1 MKTRFLIIGV
11 TLLLGF
17 SVPAPAAWQAGL
29 QGGTVAGSFNLT
41 AYPATTNIY
50 LGPHAGATQAKP
62 PWADNITWVY
72 WGQVYLGATNTWFA
86 ENIDDSVHMRI
97 WNGETATVLLNNS
110 AWSTPTAGS
119 FTAPTAG
126 WYPVE
131 IRMGNGTG
139 GAGPYP
145 SSGWTTTKG
154 FGYKIGGA
162 SSVNGADYT
171 CPADD
176 GAMSRYRY
184 DDGLGF
190 DDALVIAGEPEN
202 YGVVSPP
209 YGVTNGLETGNSFLC
224 SAPTGKLEVAV
235 GTRASCAGYQLY
247 TNDTVL
253 AASGTTNAFQYTHD
267 LYARL
272 VWLWDRE
279 FALTFSAGA
288 GGSVS
293 TSGGWYAEGSNV
305 TVTAT
310 PDAGAA
316 FAYWTGNVPEAQ
328 RYQATLSF
336 PSAEPV
342 TAAAVFGRIFYVR
355 TDGSDSSNGL
365 SWAEAKQTIQA
376 AVEAAGLVGSVLVS
390 NGVYAVTNQI
400 AVTNGVWVRSVNGPE
415 ATVIR
420 RTAGAVRQVLLRHPE
435 AVFDGF
441 TIMRT
446 TRGAAY
452 LDGAGTLSNC
462 IISNNVSDNNL
473 VNGTVWLEKG
483 GLVQGCR
490 IINNFL
496 NSSGGAGA
504 SGGGVYLNGGGLVD
518 SCIISNNAVGYGGGT
533 SHGGGAYITGAGR
546 LRNCLIAQN
555 NHNLNAGGV
564 YCNGGTVESCTIV
577 DNYCPAVTGV
587 GGLYNSNGTILNTII
602 AYNDYK
608 NGLSNH
614 VNAGTTWNYTYSC
627 TTPTVAGV
635 GNTALDPRF
644 SDRAAQ
650 DYTLLPGPCVDT
662 GANQAWMDDALDVAG
677 GERNDSGT
685 VDMGAFESVPGAL
698 RCSFEGTP
706 LTGLASNRV
715 VFTSA
720 VGGTNTTGLSYAW
733 SFHNDENIDAEG
745 AGRAVVTNLYWP
757 GLHSVRLTV
766 SNAAGETNTQ
776 VRGDYIMVAPP
787 VAYVSTNGTSIH
799 PYDTWAKAAT
809 NIHDAVAAG
818 LDGTLVRVS
827 NGVYRISRQIELLRN
842 IAVRSVNGAGA
853 TEIRRQ
859 SGSSRLFY
867 LTRPEAVVDGFTLVN
882 ANRGAVYLDTG
893 GVVSNCIIR
902 DNISENLTTS
912 GGGVRLQGGGHVKN
926 CRIFNNYLNTSGG
939 GGADGGGIAMYS
951 AGLVENCVVSNN
963 TVSSGG
969 GGSGGGVYLSG
980 GSMKNCLIFDNRH
993 IANAGGVYCSGGT
1006 VENCTIASNRCGKAA
1021 ATSPGGL
1028 QCANG
1033 TIRNTIIHD
1042 NWSVSNLFNTANSGT
1057 TTYNH
1062 CSTWPTNGLAGS
1074 GNQDRDPLFR
1084 NPAIGD
1090 CRLGRGS
1097 PCINTGLYQAWMDG
1111 ARDLAGQPR
1120 ILNKLVDIG
1129 AYENALPGGTLMI
1142 LR

>member
-1 MKTRFLIIGV
+1 
-11 TLLLGF
+11 
-17 SVPAPAAWQAGL
+17 
-29 QGGTVAGSFNLT
+29 
-41 AYPATTNIY
+41 
-50 LGPHAGATQAKP
+50 
-62 PWADNITWVY
+62 
-72 WGQVYLGATNTWFA
+72 
-86 ENIDDSVHMRI
+86 MRI

-171 CPADD
+171 YPEDD
-176 GAMSRYRY
+176 GSESLFRY

-209 YGVTNGLETGNSFLC
+209 YGVTNGLEIGNSFLC

-336 PSAEPV
+336 PPAEPV

-400 AVTNGVWVRSVNGPE
+400 AITNSVQVYSVNGPE
-415 ATVIR
+415 ATVIQ
-420 RTAGAVRQVLLRHPE
+420 RTAGAVRQVLLRHSG
-435 AVFDGF
+435 ARFDGF
-441 TIMRT
+441 TITQT

-452 LDGAGTLSNC
+452 IDGAGTLANC
-462 IISNNVSDNNL
+462 IVSNNVSDNL
-473 VNGTVWLEKG
+473 STSGTLWLQAG

-496 NSSGGAGA
+496 NSSGGGGA

-518 SCIISNNAVGYGGGT
+518 SCIISNNAVGYGGGL
-533 SHGGGAYITGAGR
+533 SHGGGAYITGPGR
-546 LRNCLIAQN
+546 LRNCLIASN
-555 NHNLNAGGV
+555 NHNVNAGGV
-564 YCNGGTVESCTIV
+564 YCSGGTIESCTIV
-577 DNYCPAVTGV
+577 DNYCSPVTAV

-602 AYNDYK
+602 AYNNNK

-614 VNAGTTWNYTYSC
+614 VNAGTTWSYTYSC
-627 TTPTVAGV
+627 TTPAVAGA
-635 GNTALDPRF
+635 GNTSLDPRF
-644 SDRAAQ
+644 SDRSTQ

-662 GANQAWMDDALDVAG
+662 GAYQAWMDGAMDVAG
-677 GERNDSGT
+677 GTRLVSGT
-685 VDMGAFESVPGAL
+685 VDMGAYEQVLPGAL

-706 LTGLASNRV
+706 LEGLASNRV
-715 VFTSA
+715 VFTAS
-720 VGGTNTTGLSYAW
+720 VGGTNTTGIVYVW
-733 SFHNDENIDAEG
+733 SFQNDAAIDVAG
-745 AGRAVVTNLYWP
+745 ADRVIVTNLYWP
-757 GLHSVRLTV
+757 GLYSVRLTV
-766 SNAAGETNTQ
+766 SNAVGEADTQ
-776 VRGDYIMVAPP
+776 VRERYIKVAPV
-787 VAYVSTNGTSIH
+787 VAYVTTNGPSIY
-799 PYDTWAKAAT
+799 PYDSWARAAT
-809 NIHDAVAAG
+809 NVADAVGAG
-818 LDGTLVRVS
+818 IDGTLVRVS

-859 SGSSRLFY
+859 SGSSRIFY

-882 ANRGAVYLDTG
+882 ANRGAVYLDTA

-939 GGADGGGIAMYS
+939 GGADGG
-951 AGLVENCVVSNN
+951 
-963 TVSSGG
+963 
-969 GGSGGGVYLSG
+969 
-980 GSMKNCLIFDNRH
+980 
-993 IANAGGVYCSGGT
+993 
-1006 VENCTIASNRCGKAA
+1006 
-1021 ATSPGGL
+1021 
-1028 QCANG
+1028 
-1033 TIRNTIIHD
+1033 
-1042 NWSVSNLFNTANSGT
+1042 
-1057 TTYNH
+1057 
-1062 CSTWPTNGLAGS
+1062 
-1074 GNQDRDPLFR
+1074 
-1084 NPAIGD
+1084 
-1090 CRLGRGS
+1090 
-1097 PCINTGLYQAWMDG
+1097 
-1111 ARDLAGQPR
+1111 
-1120 ILNKLVDIG
+1120 
-1129 AYENALPGGTLMI
+1129 
-1142 LR
+1142 